1 MASGPNFATAQSGAR
16 ALVTTRGIQIALGA
30 IWLFDGLFQ
39 FKGFMFTHSIVKE
52 VFEPAMKGQPMLV
65 GDPMRTLDDFY
76 GRDLTLWNTLS
87 GEIQIAIGLALI
99 CGKRLIKPA
108 LAVSFGWA
116 IWVWWFGEGFGG
128 LTSNTLPA
136 PLMGEPGAVILYAI
150 VGLLVWPTDKREG
163 RSPAAL
169 GPLGDRGGLYFW
181 SGLWAVSAGL
191 WLANV
196 NRAKEATHAM
206 IVGMAEA
213 SPHWLAKIQD
223 SLAAHTVG
231 HGTTIAVALAIAS
244 LAVAIG
250 VWTPLR
256 WPVLAI
262 GIVLSLA
269 YWLYGQ
275 DLGGPFWSEGATDF
289 NAGPLFVLLAVALF
303 PIAQDARATKAA
315 TSANARGTPIEA
327 AGASVGEARPR
338 RGLARSH
345 GAA

>member
-1 MASGPNFATAQSGAR
+1 MASGPNLASTRPGGGAF
-16 ALVTTRGIQIALGA
+16 VTTRGVQIALGI

-39 FKGFMFTHSIVKE
+39 FKGFMFTHRIVTE
-52 VFEPAMKGQPMLV
+52 VFEPAMKGQPAFIA
-65 GDPMRTLDDFY
+65 DPMRTLDDFY

-87 GEIQIAIGLALI
+87 GEIQVAIGLALI
-99 CGKRLIKPA
+99 CGKRLVKPA

-136 PLMGEPGAVILYAI
+136 PLMGAPGAVILYAI
-150 VGLLVWPTDKREG
+150 VGLLVWPTDKQEG

-169 GPLGDRGGLYFW
+169 GPLGDRGGLYFC

-196 NRAKEATHAM
+196 NRTKEATHGM

-223 SLAAHTVG
+223 SLAAHTTG
-231 HGTTIAVALAIAS
+231 HGTTIAVVLAIVS

-256 WPVLAI
+256 WPALSI
-262 GIVLSLA
+262 GITLSLA

-289 NAGPLFVLLAVALF
+289 NAGPLFILLAVALF
-303 PIAQDARATKAA
+303 PVAQHVRAAELLTIAA
-315 TSANARGTPIEA
+315 THDTPIEA
-327 AGASVGEARPR
+327 TGASMA
-338 RGLARSH
+338 
-345 GAA
+345 

>member
-1 MASGPNFATAQSGAR
+1 M
-16 ALVTTRGIQIALGA
+16 TTRGIQIALGLV
-30 IWLFDGLFQ
+30 WLLDGLFQ

-52 VFEPAMKGQPMLV
+52 VFEPAMKGQPSFI
-65 GDPMRTLDDFY
+65 GDPMRTFDDFY

-99 CGKRLIKPA
+99 CSRRLVKPA
-108 LAVSFGWA
+108 LAVSFAWA

-136 PLMGEPGAVILYAI
+136 PLMGAPGAVILYAI
-150 VGLLVWPTDKREG
+150 IGLLVWPTDKQEG
-163 RSPAAL
+163 RSPTDM

-181 SGLWAVSAGL
+181 SGLWVMSAGL

-196 NRAKEATHAM
+196 NRAKEATHGM
-206 IVGMAEA
+206 ITEMAEA

-223 SLAAHTVG
+223 SLAKHTLG
-231 HGTTIAVALAIAS
+231 HGTTIAMVLAIIS
-244 LAVAIG
+244 VAVAIG

-256 WPVLAI
+256 WPALAI

-275 DLGGPFWSEGATDF
+275 DLGGPFWTEGATDF
-289 NAGPLFVLLAVALF
+289 NAGPLFVLLAFALF
-303 PIAQDARATKAA
+303 PVAQLA
-315 TSANARGTPIEA
+315 TSGQRVRSAEIAPEETPPV
-327 AGASVGEARPR
+327 GAPGVSVT
-338 RGLARSH
+338 
-345 GAA
+345 